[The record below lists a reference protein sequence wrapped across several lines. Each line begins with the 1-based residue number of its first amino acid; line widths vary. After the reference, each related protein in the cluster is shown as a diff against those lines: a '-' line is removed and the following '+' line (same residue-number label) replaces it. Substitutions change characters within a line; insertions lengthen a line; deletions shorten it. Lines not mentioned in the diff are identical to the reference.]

1 MAFPWRSFYFAILVT
16 LSFLSLRTMMN
27 SLRTPFGFPRF
38 STSIA
43 SDPEAQRQATF
54 ADRRT
59 IVNFPKP
66 VPLRP
71 CARGTISALPF
82 DSTPTRSAVNTYF
95 AISSPTFSR
104 GTIYSRHDRPPAPSR
119 LLLPD
124 NLPPPYEYPP
134 SADLTSEDEDARLP
148 SYSEHIGP
156 CDDDK
161 PFLLAKF
168 LFKYGFGRC
177 LLLPPHYPNI
187 GPFVVCF
194 CAVFPPFWFLST
206 LILLIPLTP
215 PPTWELD
222 KSPVERATL
231 LRHTRATECLWAR
244 RGLCAAGIFS
254 GLVTLTVAIFMVA
267 MHAT

>member
-1 MAFPWRSFYFAILVT
+1 
-16 LSFLSLRTMMN
+16 MMN

-54 ADRRT
+54 ADHT
-59 IVNFPKP
+59 TD
-66 VPLRP
+66 PLHLAGSF
-71 CARGTISALPF
+71 C
-82 DSTPTRSAVNTYF
+82 PTT
-95 AISSPTFSR
+95 
-104 GTIYSRHDRPPAPSR
+104 
-119 LLLPD
+119 
-124 NLPPPYEYPP
+124 YPP
-134 SADLTSEDEDARLP
+134 LADLTSEDEEARLP

-168 LFKYGFGRC
+168 LFKYGF
-177 LLLPPHYPNI
+177 
-187 GPFVVCF
+187 
-194 CAVFPPFWFLST
+194 VFPPFWFLSI
-206 LILLIPLTP
+206 LISLIPLTP

-222 KSPVERATL
+222 KSPVEHATL
-231 LRHTRATECLWAR
+231 LRHTRATERLWAHR
-244 RGLCAAGIFS
+244 SLCAAGIFS

>member
-1 MAFPWRSFYFAILVT
+1 
-16 LSFLSLRTMMN
+16 MMN
-27 SLRTPFGFPRF
+27 SLRTLFGFPRF
-38 STSIA
+38 SPSIA

-134 SADLTSEDEDARLP
+134 LADLTSEDEEARLP

-161 PFLLAKF
+161 PFLFAKF
-168 LFKYGFGRC
+168 LFKYGF
-177 LLLPPHYPNI
+177 
-187 GPFVVCF
+187 
-194 CAVFPPFWFLST
+194 VFPPFWFLSI

-231 LRHTRATECLWAR
+231 LRHIPRHRVFVGVPRPLCGWYLLGSCNSHCRNFHGCHAR
-244 RGLCAAGIFS
+244 YL
-254 GLVTLTVAIFMVA
+254 
-267 MHAT
+267 

>member
-1 MAFPWRSFYFAILVT
+1 
-16 LSFLSLRTMMN
+16 MMD
-27 SLRTPFGFPRF
+27 SLRTPFGFARF

-43 SDPEAQRQATF
+43 SDPEAQRQHASF

-66 VPLRP
+66 SPLRP

-95 AISSPTFSR
+95 AVSSPTFSR

-119 LLLPD
+119 FPLPD
-124 NLPPPYEYPP
+124 NIPPPYEYPP
-134 SADLTSEDEDARLP
+134 SANLTSEDEEARLP

-177 LLLPPHYPNI
+177 LPLPPRHPNI
-187 GPFVVCF
+187 GPFVICF
-194 CAVFPPFWFLST
+194 RAVFPPFWFLSI
-206 LILLIPLTP
+206 LILFVPFTP
-215 PPTWELD
+215 PPD

-231 LRHTRATECLWAR
+231 LRHTRATERLWAHR
-244 RGLCAAGIFS
+244 SLCAAGIFS
-254 GLVTLTVAIFMVA
+254 GIITLTTAIFMVA
-267 MHAT
+267 MYAT

>member
-1 MAFPWRSFYFAILVT
+1 MI
-16 LSFLSLRTMMN
+16 N
-27 SLRTPFGFPRF
+27 SLRTPFGFARF

-43 SDPEAQRQATF
+43 SDPEAQRQQASF

-82 DSTPTRSAVNTYF
+82 DSTPTLSAVNTYF

-104 GTIYSRHDRPPAPSR
+104 GTIYSRHDRPPAPSSFP
-119 LLLPD
+119 LSEH
-124 NLPPPYEYPP
+124 LPPPYEYPP
-134 SADLTSEDEDARLP
+134 SEDLTSEDEEARLP

-168 LFKYGFGRC
+168 LFKYGF
-177 LLLPPHYPNI
+177 
-187 GPFVVCF
+187 
-194 CAVFPPFWFLST
+194 VFPPFWFLSII
-206 LILLIPLTP
+206 ILLIPLTP
-215 PPTWELD
+215 PSTRELD

-231 LRHTRATECLWAR
+231 LRHTRATERLWAHR
-244 RGLCAAGIFS
+244 SLCAAGIFS
-254 GLVTLTVAIFMVA
+254 GLVTLTVAIFVFA
-267 MHAT
+267 LHAP